1 MLNPAQIPA
10 DPAVLDRILDE
21 KGRHSGAVI
30 AVLQGVQAHYNY
42 LPEPALRY
50 IVEHSEITA
59 AALVGVAT
67 FYAQFRHQPAG
78 RHMVSVCVGTACHVK
93 GAPRILD
100 ALRRHLKLAEGTDT
114 DHENRFTLRAVNC
127 LGCCTLA
134 PVVQVDDV
142 IYGYATTDNVGGILE
157 DFLRR
162 EGDGGRGAWAEQ
174 MPPGRVAGDIRVG
187 MGSCCVA
194 SGAATIEAALHQR
207 VAAMRAPVR
216 IQRVSCLGLSYE
228 EPLIEVALPDQP
240 PTLYTK
246 VRVEDIPTIL
256 HTHFPAPRRRD
267 RLRQA
272 VGRGLEK
279 LYTDA
284 AWTGPRRFAAN
295 TRDPGIASY
304 LDPQVHIATA
314 SCGQC
319 NPVDLAAYV
328 SAQGFEG
335 LRRVLQALRPE
346 DVLDQI
352 DASGLRGRGGGGYPT
367 GRKWRA
373 GAGAGAGVKYVVCNG
388 DEGDPGA
395 FMDRML
401 LESYPYR
408 IIEGMLIA
416 GYAVG
421 ASQGVLYIRAEYP
434 LAIQRVSAALAACR
448 AAGWLGPD
456 ILGRGFA
463 FDLTVME
470 GAGAFVCGEESALI
484 ASIEGRRGMPRM
496 RPPWPAERGLYN
508 RPTLVNNTETFALV
522 PWILR
527 QGPEA
532 FAAIGTAR
540 SKGTKVFALAGKVRR
555 GGMIEVPMGMT
566 IRQLID
572 DIGGGIAGGR
582 ALKAVQIG
590 GPSGGCIPAR
600 LADTPIDYE
609 ALVDVG
615 AMMGS
620 GGLVALDDTDCM
632 VEIARYFLAFTQHES
647 CGKCTF
653 CRIGTKRMLELLER
667 LCHGQGKAADLDEL
681 EHLAAMVK
689 RGSLCGLGKT
699 APNPALTTLHY
710 FRAEYEAHIAGICP
724 AGQCKALIAYEV
736 TADCIG
742 CTRCAQHCPADA
754 IPSTPYEQHVINADQ
769 CIRCDA
775 CRRVCPSG
783 AIVITS
789 CGRWGTGIAANGPR
803 IRPPARN
810 VPHAD
815 LDD

>member
-1 MLNPAQIPA
+1 MQATALASAQAPA
-10 DPAVLDRILDE
+10 DPAVLDRILDA
-21 KGRHSGAVI
+21 KGRHRADVI
-30 AVLQGVQAHYNY
+30 AVLQGVQAHYHF

-50 IVEHSEITA
+50 IVEHSEITPA
-59 AALVGVAT
+59 SLVGVST

-78 RHMVSVCVGTACHVK
+78 RHLVKVCVGTACHVK
-93 GAPRILD
+93 GAGRLIA
-100 ALRRHLKLAEGTDT
+100 ALRRHLKLREGTDT
-114 DHENRFTLRAVNC
+114 DSENQFTLQEVNC

-157 DFLRR
+157 DFLQR
-162 EGDGGRGAWAEQ
+162 ERGDGRGEWSDRVPSGQ
-174 MPPGRVAGDIRVG
+174 VAGDIRVG

-194 SGAATIEAALHQR
+194 SGAAAIESALHRR
-207 VAAMRAPVR
+207 VAAIRAPVR
-216 IQRVSCLGLSYE
+216 IQRVSCIGISHE
-228 EPLIEVALPDQP
+228 EPLLEVALPDRP
-240 PTLYTK
+240 AILYTK
-246 VRVEDIPTIL
+246 VRVEDIPAIL
-256 HTHFPAPRRRD
+256 HTHFPPPRLRD
-267 RLRQA
+267 RLRYA
-272 VGRGLEK
+272 AGRCLEK
-279 LYTDA
+279 LYTDD
-284 AWTGPRRFAAN
+284 AWTGLHRFDAN

-304 LDPQVHIATA
+304 LDPQVHIATEC
-314 SCGQC
+314 CGQFD
-319 NPVDLAAYV
+319 PLSLEAYRD
-328 SAQGFEG
+328 AQGFEG
-335 LRRVLQALRPE
+335 LRRMLQDLSPR

-352 DASGLRGRGGGGYPT
+352 EASGLRGRGGGGYPT
-367 GRKWRA
+367 GVKWRA
-373 GAGAGAGVKYVVCNG
+373 VAAAGDGIKYVICNG

-401 LESYPYR
+401 LESHPYR
-408 IIEGMLIA
+408 VIEGMLIA
-416 GYAVG
+416 AYAVG

-434 LAIQRVSAALAACR
+434 LAIQRVTAALAACR
-448 AAGWLGPD
+448 SSGWLGPD

-470 GAGAFVCGEESALI
+470 GAGAFVCGEETALI
-484 ASIEGRRGMPRM
+484 ASIEGKRGMPRM
-496 RPPWPAERGLYN
+496 RPPWPSQCGLHN
-508 RPTLVNNTETFALV
+508 RPTLVNNTETLALV

-527 QGPEA
+527 HGPEA
-532 FAAIGTAR
+532 FSVIGTTR

-582 ALKAVQIG
+582 HLKAVQIG
-590 GPSGGCIPAR
+590 GPSGGCIPER

-632 VEIARYFLAFTQHES
+632 VEIARYFLAFTQRES

-667 LCHGQGKAADLDEL
+667 LCGGKGKTTDLDEL
-681 EHLAAMVK
+681 EHLASMVR
-689 RGSLCGLGKT
+689 RGSLCGLGKS
-699 APNPALTTLHY
+699 APNPVLTTLRY
-710 FRAEYEAHIAGICP
+710 FREEVEAHIAGICP

-736 TADCIG
+736 TDDCIG
-742 CTRCAQHCPADA
+742 CTLCTQHCPADA
-754 IPSTPYEQHVINADQ
+754 IPPTPYEKHGIDPVK
-769 CIRCDA
+769 CVRCDA
-775 CRRVCPSG
+775 CRQACPSN

-789 CGRWGTGIAANGPR
+789 GGRRVI
-803 IRPPARN
+803 
-810 VPHAD
+810 HAD
-815 LDD
+815 IDD